1 MLFWF
6 LMGIG
11 FFMKGQVPVDY
22 QPVLKDGKI
31 WILEPEKC
39 LYPNSI
45 PYFVRVSV
53 AGDTIMDNRLTY
65 ILEELSY
72 YSNREELE
80 VRYVTE
86 EDKKLFYL
94 NTDSVWCPLMDFN
107 PSPGERTMDYM
118 HDGQLYPGW
127 EVREAGVI
135 FLGDGYH
142 RYLKMPN
149 YDYWIEGVGSV
160 YQNYLTTTSEEVPIG
175 GSVFPVLS
183 KCFDNDNLIF
193 DKREFEY
200 FSQVKDIGRPI
211 GDKERIIYDLHGR
224 VVTATVPGSIYIRDG
239 RKFVAK

>member
-1 MLFWF
+1 MLFWSLLGISF
-6 LMGIG
+6 L
-11 FFMKGQVPVDY
+11 MKGQGPVEYD
-22 QPVLKDGKI
+22 PVLKDGKM
-31 WILEPEKC
+31 WILEPEQC
-39 LYPNSI
+39 LYPHSI

-53 AGDTIMDNRLTY
+53 AGDTIIDNRLTY

-86 EDKKLFYL
+86 KDKKLFYL

-107 PSPGERTMDYM
+107 PSPGERTMEYM

-160 YQNYLTTTSEEVPIG
+160 YQNYLTTTSEVVPTG

-211 GDKERIIYDLHGR
+211 GDKESVIHDLHGH